1 MLSFPLLQTYRTTYD
16 EIFTVDLL
24 EQEPM
29 VGVDHVLRQ
38 TVFLKNSVR
47 HILSYFWFHILYF
60 AKNLSYRFLFY
71 FAWMLSQTHFL
82 IPEILSWG
90 HKT

>member
-47 HILSYFWFHILYF
+47 HILSYF
-60 AKNLSYRFLFY
+60 
-71 FAWMLSQTHFL
+71 
-82 IPEILSWG
+82 
-90 HKT
+90 